1 MSIFSKMPVK
11 RLKKNSFDLSFDNK
25 LTMNFGDLVPCL
37 VQECLP
43 GDTFAHSHELFA
55 QFAPLVSNLNQR
67 FDIKVQY
74 FFCPNRIL
82 YENWPK
88 FLSGGDDGLDIL
100 VPPYVELTS
109 LYHEVEMMPII
120 PHGINTLLDYM
131 GMPSLEANGSFT
143 VLSSDMKINT
153 LPFRAYQKIYNDWY
167 RDENLI
173 PELDIPTAGGEE
185 LSTDL
190 PMLFTLR
197 KRAYFKDYFTGAL
210 PFPQKG
216 PSVLLPLGDSA
227 QVYWAS
233 DDQGVSFGNQLSI
246 VGDTLTAEDLN
257 IPNTNDLRGVRYK
270 GGIKGDSNAEKVDE
284 SEYYGWPSGA
294 GMFEANNERVYLAAD
309 LRNATAAT
317 IEDMRLAMVVQE
329 WLETN
334 ARGGTRYVEQI
345 FAHFGK
351 RIPDY
356 KIQRPEYLGGS
367 SQPVV
372 IGNVYSTNTS
382 DPVSGNVQAQ
392 SVSKANSSGISNRWK
407 YTCDEHG
414 WIIGIMSVQPRA
426 AYFQG
431 VPRKYSQR
439 MDKFDYYWPEFAH
452 LGEQQVM
459 QSEIFLNASNKDND
473 VLFGYVPRYAEYK
486 INLDEVHGEFRTS
499 LSTFHDARKFNAAP
513 VLNKDFIEINPTY
526 NNLNRIFNYMLEDTT
541 HIWVDIYHHL
551 KALRPMPYYGMPKF

>member
-88 FLSGGDDGLDIL
+88 FLSGGDDGLETL
-100 VPPYVELTS
+100 VPPYVELAS
-109 LYHEVEMMPII
+109 LYHNVEPYI
-120 PHGINTLLDYM
+120 PNGINTLIDYM
-131 GMPSLEANGSFT
+131 GMPSIQANGGFT
-143 VLSSDMKINT
+143 ILTSNMKINT

-185 LSTDL
+185 LTSDL
-190 PMLFTLR
+190 PMLFTIR
-197 KRAYFKDYFTGAL
+197 KRAYPKDYFTGAL

-227 QVYWAS
+227 QVYWAHDEQPGS
-233 DDQGVSFGNQLSI
+233 YSSAGATLKLWNQNL
-246 VGDTLTAEDLN
+246 GAEEINSATHLKG
-257 IPNTNDLRGVRYK
+257 IRFK
-270 GGIKGDSNAEKVDE
+270 GGNYGDENARIVDE
-284 SEYYGWPSGA
+284 ELVLDDKGQQFIDQSDTEVW
-294 GMFEANNERVYLAAD
+294 LAAD
-309 LRNATAAT
+309 LRNATAAS
-317 IEDMRLAMVVQE
+317 IEDLRLAMVVQE

-372 IGNVYSTNTS
+372 IGNIYSTNTS
-382 DPVSGNVQAQ
+382 DPDSGNVQAQ

-426 AYFQG
+426 AYYQG
-431 VPRKYSQR
+431 LPRKYSHR

-459 QSEIFLNASNKDND
+459 QSEIFLNDSNKDND

-526 NNLNRIFNYMLEDTT
+526 NNLNRIFNYMLNDTT

>member
-11 RLKKNSFDLSFDNK
+11 RLKRNSFDLSFDNK

-88 FLSGGDDGLDIL
+88 FLSGGDDGLETL
-100 VPPYVELTS
+100 VPPYAELSSIYPPYVEAPPFP
-109 LYHEVEMMPII
+109 Y
-120 PHGINTLLDYM
+120 GINSLLDYM
-131 GMPSLEANGSFT
+131 GLPSPEANGNFT
-143 VLSSDMKINT
+143 ILTSNMKINT
-153 LPFRAYQKIYNDWY
+153 LPFRAYQRIYNDWY

-173 PELDIPTAGGEE
+173 PELDIPTTGGQE
-185 LSTDL
+185 LQTDL

-197 KRAYFKDYFTGAL
+197 KRAYYKDYFTGAL

-227 QVYWAS
+227 QVYWAH
-233 DDQGVSFGNQLSI
+233 DERPGTWNADNLNFTLFNENLGAEKINE
-246 VGDTLTAEDLN
+246 DTGLKG
-257 IPNTNDLRGVRYK
+257 IRFK
-270 GGIKGDSNAEKVDE
+270 GGKYGDDNADIVD
-284 SEYYGWPSGA
+284 
-294 GMFEANNERVYLAAD
+294 NELVQTGEGEQFRDENDNPVWLAAD
-309 LRNATAAT
+309 LRNASAAS

-367 SQPVV
+367 TQPVV
-372 IGNVYSTNTS
+372 IGNIYSTNTS

-426 AYFQG
+426 GYFQG
-431 VPRKYSQR
+431 VPRKYSHR

-459 QSEIFLNASNKDND
+459 QSEIFLDANNKDED

-486 INLDEVHGEFRTS
+486 MNLDEVHGEFRTS
-499 LSTFHDARKFNAAP
+499 LATFHDARKFNSAP
-513 VLNKDFIEINPTY
+513 VLNKEFIEINPTY
-526 NNLNRIFNYMLEDTT
+526 NNLNRIFNYMLDDTT
-541 HIWVDIYHHL
+541 HIWVDIFHHL
-551 KALRPMPYYGMPKF
+551 KALRPMPYYGLPKF

>member
-11 RLKKNSFDLSFDNK
+11 RLKRNSFDLSFDNK

-88 FLSGGDDGLDIL
+88 FLSGGDDGLETL
-100 VPPYVELTS
+100 VPPYAELSS
-109 LYHEVEMMPII
+109 LYNKGDEDPV
-120 PHGINTLLDYM
+120 PHGINSLLDYM
-131 GMPSLEANGSFT
+131 GMPSLEANGGFSI
-143 VLSSDMKINT
+143 SSSNMKINT
-153 LPFRAYQKIYNDWY
+153 LPFRAYQRIYNDWY

-173 PELDIPTAGGEE
+173 PELDIPTTGGQE
-185 LSTDL
+185 LQTDL

-197 KRAYFKDYFTGAL
+197 KRAYYIDYFTCAL

-216 PSVLLPLGDSA
+216 PSVLLPLGDAA
-227 QVYWAS
+227 QVYWANDS
-233 DDQGVSFGNQLSI
+233 KPGRSMGDAGLKVYNINLGAEEINEDTGLKGIRFKGGQYGDENADIVDNELVQTDQGEQFQ
-246 VGDTLTAEDLN
+246 
-257 IPNTNDLRGVRYK
+257 
-270 GGIKGDSNAEKVDE
+270 DE
-284 SEYYGWPSGA
+284 YGKPLW
-294 GMFEANNERVYLAAD
+294 LAAD
-309 LRNATAAT
+309 LRNATAAS
-317 IEDMRLAMVVQE
+317 IEDLRLAMVVQE

-367 SQPVV
+367 TQPVV
-372 IGNVYSTNTS
+372 IGNIYSTNTS

-431 VPRKYSQR
+431 VPRKYSHR

-459 QSEIFLNASNKDND
+459 QSEIFLDANNKDED

-486 INLDEVHGEFRTS
+486 MNLDEVHGEFRTS
-499 LSTFHDARKFNAAP
+499 LATFHDARKFNAAP
-513 VLNKDFIEINPTY
+513 VLNKEFIEISSAY
-526 NNLNRIFNYMLEDTT
+526 NNLNRIFNYMLDDTT
-541 HIWVDIYHHL
+541 HIWVDIFHHL
-551 KALRPMPYYGMPKF
+551 KALRPMPYYGLPKF

>member
-1 MSIFSKMPVK
+1 MSIFSKMPVI

-43 GDTFAHSHELFA
+43 GDVFAHSHELFA

-88 FLSGGDDGLDIL
+88 FLSGGDNGLETL
-100 VPPYVELTS
+100 VPPYVELRS
-109 LYHEVEMMPII
+109 LYNGSVEAPES
-120 PHGINTLLDYM
+120 GINTLVDYM
-131 GMPSLEANGSFT
+131 GLFSKETNGNFAMLTSN
-143 VLSSDMKINT
+143 MKINT

-173 PELDIPTAGGEE
+173 PELDIPTTGGEE
-185 LSTDL
+185 LTTDL
-190 PMLFTLR
+190 HMLFKLR
-197 KRAYFKDYFTGAL
+197 KRAYYKDYFTGAL

-216 PSVLLPLGDSA
+216 PAVLLPIGDTA

-233 DDQGVSFGNQLSI
+233 DRYGESFNPDAINIRGE
-246 VGDTLTAEDLN
+246 TLTSEELN
-257 IPNTNDLRGVRYK
+257 IPDTNNLRGVRYK
-270 GGIKGDSNAEKVDE
+270 GGQYGDSNAEKVDE
-284 SEYYGWPSGA
+284 SESYGFPSGA
-294 GMFEANNERVYLAAD
+294 GMFSANDERIYLAAD
-309 LRNATAAT
+309 LRNATAAS
-317 IEDMRLAMVVQE
+317 IEDLRLAMVVQD

-382 DPVSGNVQAQ
+382 DPETGYIQAQ

-407 YTCDEHG
+407 YNCDEHG

-431 VPRKYSQR
+431 VPRKYSHR

-459 QSEIFLNASNKDND
+459 QSEIFLDGNNKDND

-486 INLDEVHGEFRTS
+486 MNMDEIHGEFRTS
-499 LSTFHDARKFNAAP
+499 LLTFHDARKFQSAP
-513 VLNKDFIEINPTY
+513 TLNKAFIEIDAEY
-526 NNLNRIFNYMLEDTT
+526 NNLNRIFNYMLDDTT

-551 KALRPMPYYGMPKF
+551 KALRPMPYFGIPKF

>member
-1 MSIFSKMPVK
+1 MSIFSKMPSK

-43 GDTFAHSHELFA
+43 GDVFAHSHELFA

-88 FLSGGDDGLDIL
+88 FLSGGDDGLETL
-100 VPPYVELTS
+100 VPPYVNLNA
-109 LYHEVEMMPII
+109 LYIDNPEAP
-120 PHGINTLLDYM
+120 PHGINSLLDYM
-131 GMPSLEANGSFT
+131 GMFSLEANGSFPVFT
-143 VLSSDMKINT
+143 SNMKINT

-185 LSTDL
+185 LNADL
-190 PMLFTLR
+190 AMLFTLR
-197 KRAYFKDYFTGAL
+197 KRAYHKDYFTGAL

-233 DDQGVSFGNQLSI
+233 DDQPGSYSADSPLKIYNQNLGAEEIDPVTHLKGVRFKGGLYGDENAEI
-246 VGDTLTAEDLN
+246 VDEDLVLEN
-257 IPNTNDLRGVRYK
+257 K
-270 GGIKGDSNAEKVDE
+270 GEQFQDGNGNAL
-284 SEYYGWPSGA
+284 W
-294 GMFEANNERVYLAAD
+294 LAAD
-309 LRNATAAT
+309 LRSASAAT

-372 IGNVYSTNTS
+372 IGNIYSTNTS
-382 DPVSGNVQAQ
+382 DPDSGNVQAQ

-459 QSEIFLNASNKDND
+459 QSEIFLDANNKDND

-486 INLDEVHGEFRTS
+486 MNLDEVHGEFRTS
-499 LSTFHDARKFNAAP
+499 LATFHDARKFNAAP

-526 NNLNRIFNYMLEDTT
+526 NNLNRIFNYMLDDST

-551 KALRPMPYYGMPKF
+551 KALRPMPYYGIPKY

>member
-1 MSIFSKMPVK
+1 MSIFSKMPSK

-88 FLSGGDDGLDIL
+88 FLSGGDDGLETL
-100 VPPYVELTS
+100 VPPYVHLNA
-109 LYHEVEMMPII
+109 LYINNPEAP
-120 PHGINTLLDYM
+120 PHGVNSLLDYM
-131 GMPSLEANGSFT
+131 GMPSLEANGSFPVFT
-143 VLSSDMKINT
+143 SNMKINT

-185 LSTDL
+185 LNADL
-190 PMLFTLR
+190 AMLFTLR
-197 KRAYFKDYFTGAL
+197 KRSYYKDYFTGAL

-227 QVYWAS
+227 QVYWAHDEPPGTWS
-233 DDQGVSFGNQLSI
+233 ADTNLKLYNKNLGAEEIDPDTHLKGIRFKDGLYGDENAEI
-246 VGDTLTAEDLN
+246 VDEDLVLDN
-257 IPNTNDLRGVRYK
+257 K
-270 GGIKGDSNAEKVDE
+270 GEQFRDA
-284 SEYYGWPSGA
+284 A
-294 GMFEANNERVYLAAD
+294 GKEVWLAAD

-372 IGNVYSTNTS
+372 IGNIYSTNTS
-382 DPVSGNVQAQ
+382 DPDSGNVQAQ

-459 QSEIFLNASNKDND
+459 QSEIFLDANNKDND

-499 LSTFHDARKFNAAP
+499 LATFHDARKFNAAP

-526 NNLNRIFNYMLEDTT
+526 NNLNRIFNYMLNDST

-551 KALRPMPYYGMPKF
+551 KALRPMPYYGLPKI